1 MFLLYLLQ
9 CLGSFKLEPLKRGPS
24 KKLESRRY
32 IAWSRT
38 KAASSLNFA
47 LEDADSEWTQCR
59 FAVAKSE
66 DKCFVGSW
74 IFAASPLAVNLYLM
88 S

>member
-1 MFLLYLLQ
+1 MI
-9 CLGSFKLEPLKRGPS
+9 LGSFRLEPLKRGTS

-32 IAWSRT
+32 VAWSRT

-47 LEDADSEWTQCR
+47 SEGADSEWTQCR
-59 FAVAKSE
+59 FAVAKSQ

-74 IFAASPLAVNLYLM
+74 IFAASPLTVNSYLI